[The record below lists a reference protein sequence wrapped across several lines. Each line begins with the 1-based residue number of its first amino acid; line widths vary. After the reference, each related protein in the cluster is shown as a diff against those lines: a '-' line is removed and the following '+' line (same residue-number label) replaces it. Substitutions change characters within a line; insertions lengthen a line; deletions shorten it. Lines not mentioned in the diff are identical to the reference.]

1 MDERNR
7 ASANLRLSEF
17 QCLVDE
23 RDAARAR
30 VCFLEE
36 QNADL
41 LSRLK
46 LAERD
51 RDGLKLDVGALVAQR
66 DEAVVLVTAIKERKS
81 LERCTDCRVNA
92 LKKSLL
98 DLTSQYKEDLA
109 RFGFERSLCV
119 YLHYKNEDLTQT
131 VASAEAAKACLL
143 KRCTAAES
151 CA

>member
-1 MDERNR
+1 M
-7 ASANLRLSEF
+7 
-17 QCLVDE
+17 DE

-51 RDGLKLDVGALVAQR
+51 RNGLKLDAGALVAQHN
-66 DEAVVLVTAIKERKS
+66 EAVVLVTAIKARKS
-81 LERCTDCRVNA
+81 LERCTDYRVYT

-98 DLTSQYKEDLA
+98 DQTSQYEEDLA
-109 RFGFERSLCV
+109 RLQYEGGLCV
-119 YLHYKNEDLTQT
+119 YLHYKN
-131 VASAEAAKACLL
+131 
-143 KRCTAAES
+143 
-151 CA
+151 